1 MELQNIQSSQKEI
14 PVGGMGKE
22 KEQTTGTGSAGA
34 RLGGV
39 LTDRDRLACQ
49 WVCEQGAM
57 TADQLYR
64 AVWWSPES
72 RSGTYAYNRIGFL
85 SRAGF
90 LKGARTSYS
99 LKIYYK
105 ATKLAHDAAS
115 EIVSGDTIIPLHH
128 PKESETL
135 HTDGLT
141 ELRLA
146 VFRAGRS
153 TRWQTDRTLVLDAKF
168 PKERFYGHLPDAV
181 WTMPSGK
188 RVAVEYERTRKG
200 TARVRAKVEAFA
212 RELARPDRVFDRVL
226 WVGEGGALPTLR
238 ILLSSHPEQMLRTR
252 EEFLSEI
259 APRVAQGG
267 LS

>member
-1 MELQNIQSSQKEI
+1 
-14 PVGGMGKE
+14 
-22 KEQTTGTGSAGA
+22 
-34 RLGGV
+34 
-39 LTDRDRLACQ
+39 
-49 WVCEQGAM
+49 M

-90 LKGARTSYS
+90 LKGDRTSYS

-146 VFRAGRS
+146 VLRAGRG
-153 TRWQTDRTLVLDAKF
+153 TRWQADRSLAIDASF
-168 PKERFYGHLPDAV
+168 PRERFYGHIPDAI
-181 WTMPSGK
+181 WTTPSGK

-200 TARVRAKVEAFA
+200 IARVRAKVEAFA

-226 WVGEGGALPTLR
+226 WVGEGGALSTLR
-238 ILLSSHPEQMLRTR
+238 VVLSSRPEQMLRTR

-259 APRVAQGG
+259 TPQRMQSGG
-267 LS
+267 AL

>member
-14 PVGGMGKE
+14 PVGGMG

-153 TRWQTDRTLVLDAKF
+153 TRWQTDRALVLDAKF

-188 RVAVEYERTRKG
+188 KVAVEYERTRKG

>member
-1 MELQNIQSSQKEI
+1 
-14 PVGGMGKE
+14 
-22 KEQTTGTGSAGA
+22 
-34 RLGGV
+34 
-39 LTDRDRLACQ
+39 
-49 WVCEQGAM
+49 M

-146 VFRAGRS
+146 VLRAGRS
-153 TRWQTDRTLVLDAKF
+153 TRWQADRSLVIDASF
-168 PKERFYGHLPDAV
+168 PKERFYGHIPDAI
-181 WTMPSGK
+181 WTTPSGK

-200 TARVRAKVEAFA
+200 IARVRAKVEAFA

-226 WVGEGGALPTLR
+226 WVGEGCALLTLR
-238 ILLSSHPEQMLRTR
+238 AVLSSRPEQMLRTR

-259 APRVAQGG
+259 TPQRMQSGG
-267 LS
+267 AL

>member
-1 MELQNIQSSQKEI
+1 MEIQNIQSSQKEI
-14 PVGGMGKE
+14 PIGEEGKG
-22 KEQTTGTGSAGA
+22 KTGTGSIGA
-34 RLGGV
+34 KLGGV

-85 SRAGF
+85 ARAGF
-90 LKGARTSYS
+90 LRGARTSYS

-146 VFRAGRS
+146 VLRAGRS
-153 TRWQTDRTLVLDAKF
+153 TRWQADRALVLDARF

-181 WTMPSGK
+181 WTMPSGRK
-188 RVAVEYERTRKG
+188 VAVEYERTRKG
-200 TARVRAKVEAFA
+200 TTRVRAKVEAFA
-212 RELARPDRVFDRVL
+212 RELARPDRVFDRIL

-238 ILLSSHPEQMLRTR
+238 IILSSHPEQVLRTR

-259 APRVAQGG
+259 ARPIAPGG
-267 LS
+267 LL